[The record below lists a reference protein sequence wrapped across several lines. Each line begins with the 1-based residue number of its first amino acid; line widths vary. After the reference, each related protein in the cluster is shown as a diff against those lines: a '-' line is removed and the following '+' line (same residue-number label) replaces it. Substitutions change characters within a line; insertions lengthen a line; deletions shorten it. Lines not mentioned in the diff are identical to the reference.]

1 VSAYLVVLV
10 SVLASAT
17 ATLTLNLLARLDWR
31 QAGTW
36 LRPVAADTLP
46 EPEGLLE
53 SRLGRA
59 PAAA

>member
-31 QAGTW
+31 QARAWT
-36 LRPVAADTLP
+36 RSAAADARQRP
-46 EPEGLLE
+46 KRCWRPA
-53 SRLGRA
+53 RA
-59 PAAA
+59 PAGA